1 MMEEIDRLVDQNR
14 PELER
19 TFAKKHGELIAATEV
34 FRQTLETCKSRGW
47 DVHAQLWNVGIYIS
61 IAAHD
66 LSVLVMQLHFERDL
80 WTRKQ
85 IARHVAL
92 AIYEITE
99 DMTQLL
105 GKKIRDPLETLG
117 LLSKFDSE
125 LRRVREPLDKF
136 WKQHQGKLK
145 DVRTMTAAHRDLD
158 GVSLLESIES
168 INLVEFAQLGFE
180 IGNILN
186 DIGEVVQSVLNAC
199 SRISPPEMKASGK
212 CNTLE

>member
-1 MMEEIDRLVDQNR
+1 MTIYTKLFT
-14 PELER
+14 P
-19 TFAKKHGELIAATEV
+19 
-34 FRQTLETCKSRGW
+34 S
-47 DVHAQLWNVGIYIS
+47 HAQLWNVGIYIN

-145 DVRTMTAAHRDLD
+145 MCEL
-158 GVSLLESIES
+158 
-168 INLVEFAQLGFE
+168 
-180 IGNILN
+180 
-186 DIGEVVQSVLNAC
+186 
-199 SRISPPEMKASGK
+199 
-212 CNTLE
+212 